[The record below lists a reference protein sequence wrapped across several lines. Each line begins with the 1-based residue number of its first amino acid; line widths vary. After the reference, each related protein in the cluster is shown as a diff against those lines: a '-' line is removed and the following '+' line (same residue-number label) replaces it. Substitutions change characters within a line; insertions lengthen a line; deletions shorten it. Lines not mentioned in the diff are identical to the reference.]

1 MKRLIALLF
10 LATCLTFAA
19 PGISMAAGDS
29 SSAVAVAAVNV
40 NTATVQELQVLPG
53 IGEVTAG
60 NIVDFRTAHGKFD
73 SPQSLLQVKGIG
85 PKTLEKIRNLIAVE

>member
-1 MKRLIALLF
+1 
-10 LATCLTFAA
+10 
-19 PGISMAAGDS
+19 MAAGDS

>member
-19 PGISMAAGDS
+19 PGISRAAVDS
-29 SSAVAVAAVNV
+29 SAAAAVAVVNV
-40 NTATVQELQVLPG
+40 NTATVQELQALPG
-53 IGEVTAG
+53 VGSVTAG
-60 NIVDFRTAHGKFD
+60 NIVDYRTAHGKFD

-85 PKTLEKIRNLIAVE
+85 PKTFEKIRNLITVD